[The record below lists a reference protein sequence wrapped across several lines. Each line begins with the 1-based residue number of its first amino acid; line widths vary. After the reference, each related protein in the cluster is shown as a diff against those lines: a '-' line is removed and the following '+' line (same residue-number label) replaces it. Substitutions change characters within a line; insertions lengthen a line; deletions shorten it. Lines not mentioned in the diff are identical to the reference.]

1 MILDRP
7 SWQQRAECRGVPY
20 TVMFPENPGGQDSV
34 YREALKFCN
43 RCSVQAECL
52 AFAMREES
60 GQRCRYGMFGG
71 KTPKERYALADEQV
85 PVRIR
90 V

>member
-1 MILDRP
+1 
-7 SWQQRAECRGVPY
+7 
-20 TVMFPENPGGQDSV
+20 
-34 YREALKFCN
+34 
-43 RCSVQAECL
+43 
-52 AFAMREES
+52 MREES

-90 V
+90 T